1 MRLRCPNFFWN
12 SSRLEQEVQ
21 MKLIMKLNFSGAEQQ
36 RIIKRQKE
44 INSSLNVS
52 EVNGTLVMQFY
63 WNNSLKLS

>member
-1 MRLRCPNFFWN
+1 
-12 SSRLEQEVQ
+12 
-21 MKLIMKLNFSGAEQQ
+21 MKLNFSGAEQQ